1 MVPCT
6 LSIGDNGVFG
16 QLFQLRTNLSD
27 RKCLTLHDGFIGV
40 TGEGNV

>member
-16 QLFQLRTNLSD
+16 QFFQLRTDIPN
-27 RKCLTLHDGFIGV
+27 RKRLTLHDGLIRAI
-40 TGEGNV
+40 GEGNV